1 MFDRRQFL
9 GLSLASASS
18 CVLSSAIPTRAVA
31 ATQLMLAPLTGR
43 LSLVQGG
50 AANILVATANNSLL
64 LVDGGAAV
72 DAKALQKL
80 LAKHY
85 PGQMLRAVFNTH
97 WHAVHT
103 GFNATAR
110 KQGADVIAHEN
121 TRLWLSTEV
130 NSRWEGKIYKPQPVA
145 ALPNRTFL
153 YDAQTFDFGGS
164 AVQYAHLG
172 QAHTDGDIYVRFP
185 DENVIVTGG
194 VFTPGRY
201 PIVDTACNGYLGGI
215 NAALRTIGA
224 LCDEQTRLVPGRGP
238 VSGLPVLQQQL
249 DMGNTVL
256 TRMSDHY
263 RKGGSFAE
271 FVALRPTAEFDAQYG
286 EPAQFLRQSFDSA
299 WYQVNPMGG
308 LATGQPP
315 AAPGRPR

>member
-1 MFDRRQFL
+1 MADRRLFL
-9 GLSLASASS
+9 TYSLAAASTYALSADYT
-18 CVLSSAIPTRAVA
+18 SSAAA
-31 ATQLMLAPLTGR
+31 ATQLLLVPLQGR

-50 AANILVATANNSLL
+50 AANIVVASANNALL

-72 DAKALQKL
+72 DARALQKL

-97 WHAVHT
+97 WHMVHT
-103 GFNATAR
+103 GYNATAR

-130 NSRWEGKIYKPQPVA
+130 NSRWEGRIYKPQPAA

-153 YDAQTFDFGGS
+153 YDAQTFDFGGTV
-164 AVQYAHLG
+164 VQYAHLG

-224 LCDEQTRLVPGRGP
+224 LCDNQTRLVPGRGP

-286 EPAQFLRQSFDSA
+286 EPGQFLKQAYESA
-299 WYQVNPMGG
+299 WYQVGSMGVLPTG
-308 LATGQPP
+308 LPP
-315 AAPGRPR
+315 VAPGRAR